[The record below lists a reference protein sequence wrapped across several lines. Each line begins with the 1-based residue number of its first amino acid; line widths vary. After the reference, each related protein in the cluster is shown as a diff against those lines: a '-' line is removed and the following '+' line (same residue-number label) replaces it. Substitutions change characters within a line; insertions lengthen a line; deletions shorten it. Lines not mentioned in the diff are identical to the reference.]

1 MEQKKDELLAYICQH
16 IKEYVPEKYQD
27 CDVDARTVMKTN
39 DKKLTGISLAV
50 KKGDG
55 SSIAP
60 CVYLEDLL
68 DAYLKVKDTQDV
80 TMLEEKDY
88 RKICLRTGEI
98 FRGALQEAE
107 QMSIGHFLDF
117 EEMKDKIQVHVCD
130 AEKNQKMLSGVVH
143 ERQGD
148 LAQYYVVAEYPMKNS
163 SIKITDGIMEQWGT
177 TREEIRRA
185 AMENAKRNM
194 VFLSIGEL
202 MNRMSPGCVISPVP
216 MYILTS
222 VDNKFGAGGIMN
234 PDIQDMIAKK
244 LKGDYYVLPSS
255 RHEVILLP
263 EEDAMPLEEMT
274 ELVRFVNRSEVSEE
288 DFLSDKVQH
297 YSAYAHVLENAGQY
311 VKNAERNPEKYGKE
325 ITAQEKVVSMPA
337 PVL

>member
-27 CDVDARTVMKTN
+27 CDLDARTVVRTN
-39 DKKLTGISLAV
+39 DRKLTGISLAV

-60 CVYLEDLL
+60 CVYLEDVLK
-68 DAYLKVKDTQDV
+68 AYMEAKGMQDMAV
-80 TMLEEKDY
+80 LGEKDY
-88 RKICLRTGEI
+88 RKICFRMGEV
-98 FRGALQEAE
+98 FRMALKDTE
-107 QMSIGHFLDF
+107 QISMERFLDF
-117 EEMKDKIQVHVCD
+117 SEMKPNIKVHVCD
-130 AEKNQKMLSGVVH
+130 AEKNQKMLSGVIH

-148 LAQYYVVAEYPMKNS
+148 FAQYYVVAEYPLKNS
-163 SIKITDGIMEQWGT
+163 SVKITDRIMEQWGT
-177 TREEIRRA
+177 TREEIHKA
-185 AMENAKRNM
+185 AKENAKRDM
-194 VFLSIGEL
+194 VFFSISEYL
-202 MNRMSPGCVISPVP
+202 TIAAPGCGISPVP

-244 LKGDYYVLPSS
+244 LNGDYYVLPSS
-255 RHEVILLP
+255 KHEVILLP

-274 ELVRFVNRSEVSEE
+274 ELVQSVNRSEVSEE
-288 DFLSDKVQH
+288 DFLSDQVQH

-311 VKNAERNPEKYGKE
+311 VRNVEKNPEKYGKE
-325 ITAQEKVVSMPA
+325 ITAHEKVVSMPA
-337 PVL
+337 PAL